1 MVGVVARAAL
11 VAAEVGRLL
20 SWGLT
25 VLMCQLIRH
34 SLGWCKSNL
43 QQHRVLC
50 APSDSCWW

>member
-1 MVGVVARAAL
+1 MVLGVVARAAL

-34 SLGWCKSNL
+34 SLGVVQVQPAAALSA
-43 QQHRVLC
+43 LC
-50 APSDSCWW
+50 TL